1 MTILKPHVLHYGIP
15 KLLIDQGVA
24 DHFAPLRIPNNT
36 DFTALSDKEAAAVRA
51 IAAGG
56 GHDPIDSRLF
66 DRLPNLEI
74 VASFGVGY
82 DHIDAAEAARRGI
95 VVTHTP
101 DVLTEDVADIALALL
116 LGTVRR
122 TGQAERFLRAGHWRT
137 GVFPLTSSLR
147 ERSVGILGLGR
158 IGKAI
163 ARRVEAFGVPV
174 SYCGRRRQTEVTYP
188 YHRDLIALADAVD
201 TLIIAA
207 PGGPSTDGLVDRP
220 VLEALGSNGIVINV
234 GRGSIINE
242 AHLAVAL
249 GDGTIAAAGLDV
261 FEHEPQ
267 VPASL
272 LACENAV
279 LLPHIG
285 SASHHTRNAM
295 ARLVVDNLVAW
306 FAGQGPLT
314 PVAETPARRSVS

>member
-1 MTILKPHVLHYGIP
+1 MKTLVPHVLHYGIP
-15 KLLIDQGVA
+15 KPLIDKGVA
-24 DHFAPLRIPNNT
+24 EHFVPVRIPNNT
-36 DFTALSDKEAAAVRA
+36 DFSILLDKEAAAVRA

-56 GHDPIDSRLF
+56 GHDPIGSRFF

-116 LGTVRR
+116 LGAVRR

-137 GVFPLTSSLR
+137 GAFPLTSSLR

-174 SYCGRRRQTEVTYP
+174 SYCGRRRQAEVTYP
-188 YHRDLIALADAVD
+188 YHRDLITLASAVD

-207 PGGPSTDGLVDRP
+207 PGGPSTDGLVNRAL
-220 VLEALGSNGIVINV
+220 LEALGPTGIVVNV

-242 AHLAVAL
+242 AHLAAALLVGTVA
-249 GDGTIAAAGLDV
+249 GAGLDV

-267 VPASL
+267 VPEGL

-285 SASHHTRNAM
+285 SASHHTRDAM

-314 PVAETPARRSVS
+314 PVAETPNRRSAA

>member
-1 MTILKPHVLHYGIP
+1 MPV
-15 KLLIDQGVA
+15 
-24 DHFAPLRIPNNT
+24 RIPNNT
-36 DFTALSDKEAAAVRA
+36 DFSVLSDEEAAAVRA

-56 GHDPIDSRLF
+56 GHDSIDKQFF
-66 DRLPNLEI
+66 DWLPNLEI

-82 DHIDAAEAARRGI
+82 DHIDAAEAAQRGI

-137 GVFPLTSSLR
+137 GTFPLTLSLR

-163 ARRVEAFGVPV
+163 ARRIEAFGVPV
-174 SYCGRRRQTEVTYP
+174 NYCGRRRQAEVTYP
-188 YHRDLIALADAVD
+188 YYEDLVALAGAVD

-207 PGGPSTDGLVDRP
+207 PGGPSTDGLVDRA
-220 VLEALGSNGIVINV
+220 VLEALGPNGIVVNV

-242 AHLAVAL
+242 AHLAEAL
-249 GDGTIAAAGLDV
+249 RDGTIVGAGLDV

-267 VPASL
+267 VPEGL

-285 SASHHTRNAM
+285 SASHYTRNAM

-306 FAGQGPLT
+306 FAGQDPLT
-314 PVAETPARRSVS
+314 PVAETPFRRSAA

>member
-1 MTILKPHVLHYGIP
+1 MKTLAPHVLHYGIP
-15 KLLIDQGVA
+15 KPLIDDGVA
-24 DHFAPLRIPNNT
+24 EHFVPVRIPNNT
-36 DFTALSDKEAAAVRA
+36 DFSVLSDKEAAAVRA

-56 GHDPIDSRLF
+56 GHDPIDSRFF

-116 LGTVRR
+116 LGAVRR

-137 GVFPLTSSLR
+137 GAFPLTSSLR

-174 SYCGRRRQTEVTYP
+174 SYCGRRRHAEVTYP
-188 YHRDLIALADAVD
+188 YHRDLIALARAVD

-207 PGGPSTDGLVDRP
+207 PGGASTDGLVDRA
-220 VLEALGSNGIVINV
+220 VLEALGPTGIVVNV

-242 AHLAVAL
+242 AHLAAAL
-249 GDGTIAAAGLDV
+249 GDGTIAGAGLDV

-267 VPASL
+267 VPEGL

-306 FAGQGPLT
+306 FAGQGAHT
-314 PVAETPARRSVS
+314 PVAETPNRRSAA